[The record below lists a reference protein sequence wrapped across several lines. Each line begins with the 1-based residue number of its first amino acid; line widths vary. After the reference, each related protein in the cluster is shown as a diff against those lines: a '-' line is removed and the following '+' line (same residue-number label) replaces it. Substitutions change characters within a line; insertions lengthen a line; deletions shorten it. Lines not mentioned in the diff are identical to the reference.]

1 MFSFWTSLDHLSLY
15 IYIPKRYP
23 IPIYGALIGTRTT
36 TWRLSSPQRDFEEIL
51 SLLTSVY
58 TSATLESQCL
68 VESWLINELSL
79 DIKEFTNSR
88 IIGGKCLLLIH
99 YRNHNMFIKLSDCI
113 FALGPFNYI
122 CLLFISLSHLHM
134 AKYKHMIYSRN
145 NNK

>member
-36 TWRLSSPQRDFEEIL
+36 TWRLCSPQRDFE
-51 SLLTSVY
+51 S
-58 TSATLESQCL
+58 
-68 VESWLINELSL
+68 
-79 DIKEFTNSR
+79 
-88 IIGGKCLLLIH
+88 
-99 YRNHNMFIKLSDCI
+99 
-113 FALGPFNYI
+113 PYI
-122 CLLFISLSHLHM
+122 CLYVCNSGISVPCRELANKWAQPWHKGIRKFQDNWGIMSFVNSLQKPQYVYQVVRLYFCSGSLQLYRLSFISLSHLHM